1 MYKAALQGAAFF
13 ITINLLPQ
21 SENDYPRTWRNFWL
35 FLGIRYISKQINS
48 SINLKSNHHE

>member
-21 SENDYPRTWRNFWL
+21 SENDYQRTWRNFWL
-35 FLGIRYISKQINS
+35 FRGIRYISKQLNS
-48 SINLKSNHHE
+48 NINLKSNHHE